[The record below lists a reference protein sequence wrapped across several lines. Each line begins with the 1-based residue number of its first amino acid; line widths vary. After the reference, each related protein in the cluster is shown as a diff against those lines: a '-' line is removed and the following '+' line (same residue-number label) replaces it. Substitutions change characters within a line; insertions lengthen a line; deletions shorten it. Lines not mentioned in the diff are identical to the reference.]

1 MVKKKSLSFPLILP
15 SFSDKAIFQSTT
27 TIQTLNL
34 VSSCLALA
42 LMILGLIHKE
52 WTKVEKKPSGVEISS
67 SPWIICSGSVCAE
80 LSTDQDNTIWNLMVV
95 TVCLSVVLCLIL
107 GMDHISLIPRF
118 KARYF
123 IFGFISFLT
132 GVSLFTAIV
141 LYNRALKTSF
151 RGHQYVIIN
160 RWIFHSTYVIIFLYL
175 VCGILCLLSHT
186 DAENVLNFE
195 DSPKQSTV
203 KQPCNVQMESD
214 SREKK
219 GILADK
225 IPLEDL
231 EQTKPI
237 VKHKFPG
244 RRVTWN
250 LDS

>member
-132 GVSLFTAIV
+132 G
-141 LYNRALKTSF
+141 
-151 RGHQYVIIN
+151 
-160 RWIFHSTYVIIFLYL
+160 
-175 VCGILCLLSHT
+175 ILCLLSHT

>member
-132 GVSLFTAIV
+132 AIV